1 MDSPLWIGI
10 DIAKASLDVAIGP
23 DAPCATYP
31 NTPAGHHR
39 LIHDLRRVAVAGLV
53 LEATGPYHL
62 ELVTALQAAG
72 YRPSVLNPQRIHA
85 YRRSTG
91 KRAKNDVTDAVLLA
105 RFGTQQQPAPAR
117 IATPTEQHLRALVAR
132 REDLVGIRTAEKTRL
147 ASERSTVLQLSL
159 KTHIAWLTAQ
169 IADLEQAIDALIAA
183 DPALAH
189 RRAVLLSVPG
199 IGPVISAVLVA
210 YLPELGELTRRQ
222 IAAIAGLAPYDA
234 DSGQHHGQR
243 HIAGGRP
250 LVRRALYQAV
260 HAVYSRPTALSE
272 HRDRLRDKSN
282 PRKLIVIA
290 LARRMIGIVNA
301 MVREDLTWDQTNV
314 AQGLV
319 GPRTTTIAA

>member
-10 DIAKASLDVAIGP
+10 DVAKASLDVAIGP
-23 DAPCATYP
+23 TGPRATYP
-31 NTPAGHHR
+31 NTGPGQRR
-39 LIHDLRRVAVAGLV
+39 LLRDLRRYSVTGVV

-62 ELVTALQAAG
+62 HLVDTLQAAG

-85 YRRSTG
+85 DRRSTG
-91 KRAKNDVTDAVLLA
+91 KRAKNDVADAVLLA

-117 IATPTEQHLRALVAR
+117 IATPAEQQLRALVAR

-147 ASERSTVLQLSL
+147 ASERSTVVQTSL
-159 KTHIAWLTAQ
+159 EHHIAWLCTQ
-169 IADLEQAIDALIAA
+169 IAELEHDIDAWIAA

-210 YLPELGELTRRQ
+210 SLPELGELTRRQ

-234 DSGQHHGQR
+234 DSGQHRGQR

-260 HAVYSRPTALSE
+260 HAVYNRPTALTDQ
-272 HRDRLRDKSN
+272 RDRLRDKGN
-282 PRKLIVIA
+282 PRKVIVIA
-290 LARRMIGIVNA
+290 LARRLVGIVNA
-301 MVREDLTWDQTNV
+301 MVREDLTWTETDV
-314 AQGLV
+314 AQGRV
-319 GPRTTTIAA
+319 GPPAMAA

>member
-1 MDSPLWIGI
+1 MDSPVWIGI
-10 DIAKASLDVAIGP
+10 DVAKTTLDVALGP
-23 DAPCATYP
+23 DGARVTYP
-31 NTPAGHHR
+31 NTPAGHRHLVR
-39 LIHDLRRVAVAGLV
+39 DLRRVEVAGLV

-62 ELVTALQAAG
+62 DLVETMQRAG

-91 KRAKNDVTDAVLLA
+91 KRAKNDTADAVLLA

-117 IATPTEQHLRALVAR
+117 IATPVEQHLRALVAR

-147 ASERSTVLQLSL
+147 ASERSPAVVVSLQA
-159 KTHIAWLTAQ
+159 HIAWLTTQ
-169 IADLEQAIDALIAA
+169 VTELDDAINALIGA

-189 RRAVLLSVPG
+189 RRALLLSVPG

-234 DSGQHHGQR
+234 DSGQHRGQR

-260 HAVYSRPTALSE
+260 HAVYGRDTALAD
-272 HRDRLRDKSN
+272 HRRRLVNDGK

-290 LARRMIGIVNA
+290 LARRMVGIVNA
-301 MVREDLTWDQTNV
+301 MVRENLTWAETDV
-314 AQGLV
+314 ALGLV
-319 GPRTTTIAA
+319 GPDAAAHPA